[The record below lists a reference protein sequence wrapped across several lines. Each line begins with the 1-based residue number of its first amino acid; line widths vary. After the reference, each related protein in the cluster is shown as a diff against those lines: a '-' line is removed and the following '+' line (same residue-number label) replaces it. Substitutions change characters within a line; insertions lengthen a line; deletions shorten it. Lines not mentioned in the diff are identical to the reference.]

1 MKIQKIV
8 AILVLTFITVFAG
21 PTACTIRYVDGPQQ
35 RQGFGYG
42 GGNLPPTVQHQTPAA
57 RMEIRVQGA
66 APSEVCLAVRESL
79 TARAVTYYSSNK
91 KWPDKVTLEG
101 WAKGEFEERG
111 LNLSPTTT
119 PGSPGGFMVE
129 TR

>member
-1 MKIQKIV
+1 MKIQNIITIL
-8 AILVLTFITVFAG
+8 ALVLVTLFAG
-21 PTACTIRYVDGPQQ
+21 PVACTVRYVDGPS
-35 RQGFGYG
+35 RQGFGYSG
-42 GGNLPPTVQHQTPAA
+42 SGNFPPTVQHKTPAA

-66 APSEVCLAVRESL
+66 ASSEICLAVRESL

-91 KWPDKVTLEG
+91 KWPDKITLEG

>member
-1 MKIQKIV
+1 MKVQKIV
-8 AILVLTFITVFAG
+8 TLLALLVTLFAG
-21 PTACTIRYVDGPQQ
+21 PTACTVRYVDGPS

-42 GGNLPPTVQHQTPAA
+42 SGGNLPPTTQHQTPAA

-66 APSEVCLAVRESL
+66 APSETCLAVRESL

-91 KWPDKVTLEG
+91 KWPDKATLEE